1 MQRKLNYWLIFVLFI
16 LIGCGHSYLEPDNG
30 GMGGSVDLPAGVWHL
45 PFAQGEYYKCTQGAN
60 GNYSHNGSSTLYGLD
75 FDTSNTHNQDL
86 FAPASGTAFVHWD
99 TSPYGF
105 GYHLN
110 IDVGDGY
117 YLVIGHM
124 ADIFVEDGVEVAEGQ
139 FIGFEGCTGNCT
151 GDHVHLDLHTGDPR
165 QMAQYGNSVLT
176 EYYVRDITA
185 GTDETYL
192 AGDQFVCDLS
202 TGHDYES
209 MLAVTGWHPDGTLLK
224 YPDSTEVFVVD
235 QGEIWWIENEEVF
248 YSYGFDFSD
257 VVPMSEH
264 ELWCWQESAGVLS
277 QPTEYQAVEDQ
288 DGFVWLAYE
297 PVSSAGRYRQQ
308 VPSDLVPEILN
319 SWGVCLIHSTVDQN
333 GQDILN
339 NYPAYSGKARFR
351 DGTLVQETGSSAV
364 YVVND
369 GTALPI
375 KNWQTYLMLGFE
387 HRFIFEVPAGT
398 LDLGV
403 LGVGSCEVDIG
414 CLDQTVVSSCGTMIN
429 FDLGGSDNPGPIGD
443 DDDSEP
449 SHGDDDDTV
458 SDDDDVVSDDDDDV
472 ISDDDDDDT
481 VLSDDDDVVSDDDD
495 DDTVLSDDDDVLSDD
510 DDNDTYEQPGWL
522 LLEIE
527 ALLNGAPPDYFWLQ
541 GELLDEND
549 SPAGGGFWWSSLEYL
564 ENNNQIYWSA
574 YVLSDWSFRYSL
586 EYERYGAVSWSC
598 LAPYPPG
605 TITMDLDA
613 YVDGTSVA
621 VQAIDN
627 HLGGCELLVEVP

>member
-1 MQRKLNYWLIFVLFI
+1 MQRNLTCWLILAPFI
-16 LIGCGHSYLEPDNG
+16 LTGCGHSYLEPDDG
-30 GMGGSVDLPAGVWHL
+30 GLGGQVDLPAGVWNL
-45 PFAQGEYYKCTQGAN
+45 PFAPGEYHKCTQGVS
-60 GNYSHNGSSTLYGLD
+60 GSYSHQSASTYDDLD
-75 FDTSNTHNQDL
+75 FDTSNTHCEDL
-86 FAPASGTAFVHWD
+86 FAPASGIAYVFLD
-99 TSPYGF
+99 SSPYGF
-105 GYHLN
+105 GYHIN

-117 YLVIGHM
+117 YIVIAHMSDILV
-124 ADIFVEDGVEVAEGQ
+124 ADKAEVAEGQ

-151 GDHVHLDLHTGDPR
+151 GDHVHLGLHIGDPQ
-165 QMAQYGNSVLT
+165 QMAQHGTSVLT
-176 EYYVRDITA
+176 EYHVRDVTA
-185 GTDETYL
+185 GADETYL
-192 AGDQFVCDLS
+192 PSDQFVCDLS
-202 TGHDYES
+202 TGHEYES
-209 MLAVTGWHPDGTLLK
+209 MLSVTSWHPDGTLLK
-224 YPDSTEVFVVD
+224 YPQSSEVFVVD
-235 QGEIWWIENEEVF
+235 QGDIWWIANEEVF

-264 ELWCWQESAGVLS
+264 ELWCWQENAGVLTEV
-277 QPTEYQAVEDQ
+277 TEYQAVEDQ
-288 DGFVWLAYE
+288 DGQVWLAYE
-297 PVSSAGRYRQQ
+297 PVASPGRYRQQ

-319 SWGVCLIHSTVDQN
+319 SWGIYLIHSAIDQT

-339 NYPAYSGKARFR
+339 NYQAYSGEARFR
-351 DGTLVQETGSSAV
+351 DGTLVQENGSSAV

-369 GTALPI
+369 GAALPI

-387 HRFIFEVPAGT
+387 HRYIFEVPAGT

-403 LGVGSCEVDIG
+403 LGVGSCEVDVG
-414 CLDQTVVSSCGTMIN
+414 CVDQTVVSSCGGIIN
-429 FDLGGSDNPGPIGD
+429 LDVGGSDDPGPIGDDDD

-449 SHGDDDDTV
+449 SHGDDD
-458 SDDDDVVSDDDDDV
+458 
-472 ISDDDDDDT
+472 

-495 DDTVLSDDDDVLSDD
+495 TMSDDDTVGDDDTVLSDDDDTVSDD
-510 DDNDTYEQPGWL
+510 DDDVVSDDDDDTYEEPGWL

-527 ALLNGAPPDYFWLQ
+527 ALLNGAPSDYFWLQ

-586 EYERYGAVSWSC
+586 EYERYGVVSWSC

-605 TITMDLDA
+605 TLTMDLYA
-613 YVDGTSVA
+613 YVNGTSVA